1 MSVYFERVEEKLRSE
16 FKLKVL
22 QETDFPEF
30 HLKLLKINAVNS
42 LLNDCYQ
49 LETEELKLH
58 FFQIINNQ
66 RSQKYFTEKADYF
79 PVTLAE
85 DESTPILF
93 VIVDEFLGI
102 LEANSNQLHMKL
114 LLEQGVTTEDSKSK
128 DLKEHLA
135 IVKASYQEKYS
146 SLEGEFSSVN

>member
-1 MSVYFERVEEKLRSE
+1 MVSVYFERVEEKLRSE
-16 FKLKVL
+16 FKLNVL

-58 FFQIINNQ
+58 FFQIVNNQ

-93 VIVDEFLGI
+93 VIVDEVLGI
-102 LEANSNQLHMKL
+102 LEANSNQLHMEL
-114 LLEQGVTTEDSKSK
+114 LLEQGVKQ
-128 DLKEHLA
+128 LK
-135 IVKASYQEKYS
+135 IQ
-146 SLEGEFSSVN
+146 NQRT

>member
-1 MSVYFERVEEKLRSE
+1 MSVYFELVEAKLRSE

-22 QETDFPEF
+22 RETDFPEF

-42 LLNDCYQ
+42 LLNDHYQ

-66 RSQKYFTEKADYF
+66 GSQKYFTEKADYF
-79 PVTLAE
+79 PVSLAE

-93 VIVDEFLGI
+93 VIVDEVLGI
-102 LEANSNQLHMKL
+102 LEANSNQLHMEL
-114 LLEQGVTTEDSKSK
+114 VLEQGVTAEDSKSK

-135 IVKASYQEKYS
+135 IVKASYHEKYS
-146 SLEGEFSSVN
+146 SLEG

>member
-1 MSVYFERVEEKLRSE
+1 MVSIYFERVEGKLRSE
-16 FKLKVL
+16 FKLNVL

-66 RSQKYFTEKADYF
+66 RSQKYFTETADYF

-93 VIVDEFLGI
+93 VIVDEVLGI
-102 LEANSNQLHMKL
+102 LEANSNQLHMEL
-114 LLEQGVTTEDSKSK
+114 LLEQGVTVEDSKSK

-135 IVKASYQEKYS
+135 VVKANYQEKYS
-146 SLEGEFSSVN
+146 SLEG